1 MLRFLLGVGVGAAL
15 VYYFDVEHGANR
27 RTQASEWMRQYVNS
41 DTISQ
46 ARQTTMNQAR
56 TLGQQI
62 SQQAGAVNDRI
73 GQYRTDRRAAAARA
87 NAEADAAQAL
97 NNATSG
103 ANI

>member
-1 MLRFLLGVGVGAAL
+1 MLRFLLGVSVGAAL
-15 VYYFDVEHGANR
+15 IYYLDAERGANR
-27 RTQASEWMRQYVNS
+27 RTQANDWMRQYVNS

-56 TLGQQI
+56 TLSQQI

-73 GQYRTDRRAAAARA
+73 GQYRADRRLAATRA
-87 NAEADAAQAL
+87 NAEADAAEAL